1 MQSHEKFKIFRG
13 PSVKGQFDALFAQ
26 LEAFANQPNHS
37 AKSIGVEYL
46 ESNKELIITLGY
58 TDVQGQGNNVKLE
71 VKKIGAL
78 SQSNEAL
85 ESSIQSTAH
94 ALKNVICHALYIT
107 ENDDMNMI
115 FMYDI

>member
-13 PSVKGQFDALFAQ
+13 KAQKGEFTELFS
-26 LEAFANQPNHS
+26 EVESFANRPNHS

-46 ESNKELIITLGY
+46 ETQKELIITLGY
-58 TDVQGQGNNVKLE
+58 TDVEGQGNNVKFE

-78 SQSNEAL
+78 TNSNEVL
-85 ESSIQSTAH
+85 EKGIQEAAH
-94 ALKNVICHALYIT
+94 TLKNVICHALYIR
-107 ENDDMNMI
+107 ENDEMSMI